1 MMPGVTQTAIGDAM
15 TTLERGN
22 VLRAASDAVVELM
35 FRQSITQQ
43 WGRGTTVSSDGM
55 SLDASRHLWNAR
67 VDPRRR
73 TYGIGQYQHVLDRWG
88 IVYNQPIV
96 LGSRQAGAL
105 PSKVLCARKWST
117 LLNALLLILTGIRT
131 LPCGIGPFT
140 WI

>member
-67 VDPRRR
+67 VDPRRH
-73 TYGIGQYQHVLDRWG
+73 TYGIGHYPHVLNR
-88 IVYNQPIV
+88 
-96 LGSRQAGAL
+96 
-105 PSKVLCARKWST
+105 
-117 LLNALLLILTGIRT
+117 
-131 LPCGIGPFT
+131 
-140 WI
+140 